1 MDKSADY
8 QRDRSS
14 EAEDGR
20 RGHENPALDVT
31 ITDGSS
37 SSSAESSR
45 SGSLDFSAVQLE
57 QSTEDHLEEEEDA
70 DDDRSSV
77 SSSSVE
83 DGTASTTTTTDPQIS
98 SPSSSSSSSFVV
110 RSRLLVSAWR
120 RLKRVRAVGI
130 LCALASVL
138 FWSFNGLLIKLN
150 DGYFGVHVLESLTI
164 R

>member
-1 MDKSADY
+1 MADY
-8 QRDRSS
+8 QRNTS
-14 EAEDGR
+14 EAEDGG

-31 ITDGSS
+31 ITDS

-57 QSTEDHLEEEEDA
+57 QSTVDHLNHLEEEEDA

-83 DGTASTTTTTDPQIS
+83 DGTASTTTDPQTS
-98 SPSSSSSSSFVV
+98 SPSSPSSSFVV

>member
-1 MDKSADY
+1 M
-8 QRDRSS
+8 
-14 EAEDGR
+14 AEYPKG
-20 RGHENPALDVT
+20 GCENPALDVT

-57 QSTEDHLEEEEDA
+57 QSTEDHLDHLEEEEEDT
-70 DDDRSSV
+70 DDRSSV

-83 DGTASTTTTTDPQIS
+83 DGTASTTTNPQIS
-98 SPSSSSSSSFVV
+98 SSPSSPSSSSFVV
-110 RSRLLVSAWR
+110 RSHLLVSAWR